1 MRFIEHI
8 FSLFSSQ
15 KSAKLAKER
24 LQIIVTHDRRKR
36 RYLPLLQQ
44 ELLDVVRK
52 YASIDDDDIKI
63 HLEKQGNYEVLEMN
77 IALPK

>member
-1 MRFIEHI
+1 MRFIEYI

-15 KSAKLAKER
+15 KSAELAKER

-63 HLEKQGNYEVLEMN
+63 HLEKHGSYEILEMN

>member
-1 MRFIEHI
+1 MRFIEYI
-8 FSLFSSQ
+8 FSLLSSH

-24 LQIIVTHDRRKR
+24 LQIIVTQERRKR

-44 ELLDVVRK
+44 ELLEVVRK
-52 YASIDDDDIKI
+52 YASIEEEDIKI

>member
-1 MRFIEHI
+1 MRII
-8 FSLFSSQ
+8 YYIISLFSSQ
-15 KSAKLAKER
+15 KSANLAKER
-24 LQIIVTHDRRKR
+24 LQIIVTQERRKR

-44 ELLDVVRK
+44 ELLEVVRK
-52 YASIDDDDIKI
+52 YASIEEEDIQI

>member
-1 MRFIEHI
+1 MRFIEYI
-8 FSLFSSQ
+8 FSLFSSH

-63 HLEKQGNYEVLEMN
+63 HLEKQGNYEILEMN

>member
-1 MRFIEHI
+1 MRFIEYI
-8 FSLFSSQ
+8 FSFLSSH
-15 KSAKLAKER
+15 KSANIAKER

>member
-1 MRFIEHI
+1 MRFIEYI
-8 FSLFSSQ
+8 FSLFSPR

-52 YASIDDDDIKI
+52 YGSIDDDDIKI
-63 HLEKQGNYEVLEMN
+63 HLEKHGSYEILEMN

>member
-1 MRFIEHI
+1 MRFIDYI
-8 FSLFSSQ
+8 FSFLPSH
-15 KSAKLAKER
+15 KSAKVAKER

-52 YASIDDDDIKI
+52 YASIQEEDIKI
-63 HLEKQGNYEVLEMN
+63 HLEKHGNYEVLEMN

>member
-1 MRFIEHI
+1 MRFIEYI
-8 FSLFSSQ
+8 FSFFSSQ

-63 HLEKQGNYEVLEMN
+63 HLEKQGNYEILEMN